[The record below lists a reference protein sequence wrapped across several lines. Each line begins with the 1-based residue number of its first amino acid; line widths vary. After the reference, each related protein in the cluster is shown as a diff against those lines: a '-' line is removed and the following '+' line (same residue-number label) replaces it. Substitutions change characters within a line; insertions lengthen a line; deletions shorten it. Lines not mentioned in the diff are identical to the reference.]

1 MRNQAL
7 HTTQVNI
14 ETLIMHDE
22 SNEYK
27 FHVTEVKKTTAPEG
41 MPGDNWYRY
50 VIQKGNSVMEC
61 KKSGTL
67 KTVTQ
72 HAKNAADLINS
83 RNVRGSQKKK

>member
-1 MRNQAL
+1 MLNNTKDFKYR
-7 HTTQVNI
+7 
-14 ETLIMHDE
+14 
-22 SNEYK
+22 
-27 FHVTEVKKTTAPEG
+27 VTEVEKTTTPEG
-41 MPGDNWYRY
+41 MTGDNWYRY